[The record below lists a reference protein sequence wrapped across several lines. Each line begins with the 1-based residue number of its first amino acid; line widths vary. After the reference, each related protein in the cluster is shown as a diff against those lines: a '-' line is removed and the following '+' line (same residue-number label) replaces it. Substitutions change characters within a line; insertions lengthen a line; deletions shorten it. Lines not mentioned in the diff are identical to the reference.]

1 VIGPVPV
8 GLLCQQCLHHGEEG
22 THILRPG
29 LATDTVDDGAVDVGD
44 HLLDSCL
51 QRDPHYLLEVLKID
65 AAGGLQPEA
74 VCWSLTA
81 AEERARWFSDA
92 LEHARRAASEDPEA
106 CVVLCRER
114 DEARARLVEV
124 ECERKETMAKLAKV
138 ERNVAREPCEA
149 CAKKEATIE
158 ALNDWLTDTIIAHEP
173 CEACAKKEES

>member
-1 VIGPVPV
+1 VKPLHPQVRIVKAGPKAKGQKYDV
-8 GLLCQQCLHHGEEG
+8 CLFTGQG
-22 THILRPG
+22 W
-29 LATDTVDDGAVDVGD
+29 
-44 HLLDSCL
+44 
-51 QRDPHYLLEVLKID
+51 QRLY
-65 AAGGLQPEA
+65 

>member
-1 VIGPVPV
+1 VEAIVE
-8 GLLCQQCLHHGEEG
+8 C
-22 THILRPG
+22 IIR
-29 LATDTVDDGAVDVGD
+29 
-44 HLLDSCL
+44 LDEPDS
-51 QRDPHYLLEVLKID
+51 DPNI
-65 AAGGLQPEA
+65 
-74 VCWSLTA
+74 S
-81 AEERARWFSDA
+81 
-92 LEHARRAASEDPEA
+92 ASEDPEA